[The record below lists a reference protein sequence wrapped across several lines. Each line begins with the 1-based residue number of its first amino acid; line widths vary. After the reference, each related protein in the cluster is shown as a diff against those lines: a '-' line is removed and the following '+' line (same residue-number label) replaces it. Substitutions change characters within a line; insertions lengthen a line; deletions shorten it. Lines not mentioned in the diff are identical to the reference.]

1 MDLEGQPARDAC
13 QNAEQGVLNQS
24 VTEPTFY
31 CRGSPLGGQRIVY
44 PTQAGS
50 IPVLGAKHGI
60 QVVPDV
66 SPIHHEVLR
75 FHNTKKRP
83 G

>member
-1 MDLEGQPARDAC
+1 MDLEGQPARDAS

-44 PTQAGS
+44 PT
-50 IPVLGAKHGI
+50 
-60 QVVPDV
+60 
-66 SPIHHEVLR
+66 
-75 FHNTKKRP
+75 
-83 G
+83 